1 MWDSYEQSCD
11 LEWHEN
17 GAGGEVPDTV
27 TDPLAGF
34 EDALADLTD
43 PLADLEAALTEALKE
58 TCLYDDYDGVWIDA
72 TGSESAKCLMYDED
86 ADVLCPDTGCFDIVS
101 VLCGS

>member
-34 EDALADLTD
+34 EDPLGDLD
-43 PLADLEAALTEALKE
+43 SLQNDMFKD
-58 TCLYDDYDGVWIDA
+58 TCLSDDVDGVWIDQ
-72 TGSESAKCLMYDED
+72 TGSESAKCILYE
-86 ADVLCPDTGCFDIVS
+86 G
-101 VLCGS
+101 